1 MRDTEEAGVLSQA
14 QWPRFMMSVVWNA
27 ETGDSRPRP
36 ALAEHQ
42 VPDQPGNTV
51 SSHLTRNK

>member
-14 QWPRFMMSVVWNA
+14 QWPRFMMSVVWSA

-36 ALAEHQ
+36 AQAAHQ
-42 VPDQPGNTV
+42 VPDEPGNRV